1 MAIATEELMQ
11 AGLCDDSDEHHL
23 TAKGRDWL
31 RALEQIQMRERAAG
45 DDASEDLI
53 LSTNGIFR

>member
-1 MAIATEELMQ
+1 MTIATEELMQ
-11 AGLCDDSDEHHL
+11 AGLCDSSEDHHL

-31 RALEQIQMRERAAG
+31 RALEGMQLRDSMMNE
-45 DDASEDLI
+45 DASEDFV

>member
-1 MAIATEELMQ
+1 MAIATEELMHL
-11 AGLCDDSDEHHL
+11 GLCDGSDEHHL

-31 RALEQIQMRERAAG
+31 RALEEMQLRESLLDA
-45 DDASEDLI
+45 DASEDFV